1 MDLTT
6 DSQTPPPFNRR
17 RFGAYLVV
25 ATGICVTL
33 SACSPQETAVSSVA
47 GPQAYDLLTKE
58 GHGFT
63 AGPMMAANTVYVL
76 FDPQCPHCGHLWEAS
91 QTLLKKVKFVWI
103 PVAFIGPASL
113 PQGAAILTAPD
124 PLAAMSAHETSLLS
138 GQGGT
143 SASAM
148 IPDEIND
155 AIRKNTDLFKRLGGE
170 SVPYMVAKNQRTGA
184 VVSNAGAMEPD
195 ALAQF
200 LGL

>member
-6 DSQTPPPFNRR
+6 DFHTLPRLNRR
-17 RFGAYLVV
+17 RFGAYWV
-25 ATGICVTL
+25 AATSVCVAL
-33 SACSPQETAVSSVA
+33 SACSPQETPVSSVP
-47 GPQAYDLLTKE
+47 GPQAYDLLAKE
-58 GHGFT
+58 GRGFT

-91 QTLLKKVKFVWI
+91 QTLIKKVKFVWI

-124 PLAAMSAHETSLLS
+124 PLAAMAAHEASLLS

-143 SASAM
+143 SASAL
-148 IPDEIND
+148 IPDAVND

-170 SVPYMVAKNQRTGA
+170 SVPYMVAKNQRTGE
-184 VVSNAGAMEPD
+184 VVSNAGAMQPD